1 MVMSRFWVPA
11 LLSAALLS
19 ACAGEREEG
28 ERANDAHEAS
38 AEPDDI
44 DLTLEL
50 LNQGLD
56 SAEEGPQALPVET
69 LGLDAPPLSSAATGQ
84 SQMTDE
90 EKEEFQREL
99 DALAAEV
106 ETTLADVRAT
116 QKALDRE
123 MEDAVRSMFSNGGL
137 SAVADANRSPEC
149 VALTNE
155 IIGGKP
161 FQEIYEYL
169 MGRAELGL
177 DWEQRNPL
185 RDCAMKKDGL
195 SILALILDRIENDW
209 IYGTPSPEWVMD
221 ALLTAGEFGA
231 GPAGILA
238 DLWTINFADKQYMD
252 NGLYWRLNNSS
263 RMSRLRLLA
272 PSIDG
277 WEEDFDQA
285 QADNRE
291 LRKMLNDTQ
300 NMCWRAQETYRSLP
314 ESARADYVKVLRGAA
329 PQQEEACA
337 IVGIEMLDLGPL
349 PKYEVRWAEGLEDLS
364 FRSGDDLVKA
374 RDVARLF
381 NNWRK
386 ARAKNNWNT
395 KYSSFVHFSSH
406 WKKQYVAG
414 YDPYPHRY
422 GDTMHYGFRVLQVD
436 FGVYR
441 ELMSAYWAPYSDPAY
456 ARENSIEDAREDLK
470 KIILALEPGIHFLMG
485 HYEEEGMWTWLT
497 LESALQNPTIYAQ
510 STPFHEYEAMLA
522 DALK

>member
-314 ESARADYVKVLRGAA
+314 ESARADYVKVLRGRRRN
-329 PQQEEACA
+329 
-337 IVGIEMLDLGPL
+337 
-349 PKYEVRWAEGLEDLS
+349 KKRRVR
-364 FRSGDDLVKA
+364 
-374 RDVARLF
+374 
-381 NNWRK
+381 
-386 ARAKNNWNT
+386 
-395 KYSSFVHFSSH
+395 SSVS
-406 WKKQYVAG
+406 KC
-414 YDPYPHRY
+414 
-422 GDTMHYGFRVLQVD
+422 
-436 FGVYR
+436 
-441 ELMSAYWAPYSDPAY
+441 
-456 ARENSIEDAREDLK
+456 
-470 KIILALEPGIHFLMG
+470 
-485 HYEEEGMWTWLT
+485 
-497 LESALQNPTIYAQ
+497 
-510 STPFHEYEAMLA
+510 
-522 DALK
+522 